1 VLFFDYNFYLST
13 DLGNGFEDIDSILDF
28 FFCKKKKSK
37 IESISSKPF
46 PKSI

>member
-13 DLGNGFEDIDSILDF
+13 DLGNGFEGIDSILDF
-28 FFCKKKKSK
+28 FCKKKSK
-37 IESISSKPF
+37 IESIPSKPF